1 MHQSLHDYYW
11 IYAVVIAAIVGAV
24 FYLTPKLAMKFL
36 NKSVD
41 RKNRPAKNSVS
52 DKAAAKNK
60 NRYKTF

>member
-11 IYAVVIAAIVGAV
+11 IYAVVIAVLFGAV

-41 RKNRPAKNSVS
+41 RKNRRAKNDESG
-52 DKAAAKNK
+52 KTAGENK
-60 NRYKTF
+60 HRYRTF